1 MKLRASSTSMPDK
14 VEQQMTP
21 MIDVVF
27 QLITFFLF
35 SFTIGTIEGSF
46 NVKMPLGAS
55 QGAAEMPTE
64 TIAVRLTAG
73 ADGKLAGIQMGDR
86 VLKSFDALHNEIMAL
101 VGTDTGPASA
111 AQNTEVEL
119 DCDYN
124 LDYRYVISAITAIS
138 GYVDSA
144 GHVVKVVEK
153 IKFAPP
159 RAP

>member
-1 MKLRASSTSMPDK
+1 MRIRHSSSGPDK

-35 SFTIGTIEGSF
+35 SFTIGAIEGNF

-55 QGAAEMPTE
+55 AGIAETPTE
-64 TIAVRLTAG
+64 TIAVRLTA
-73 ADGKLAGIQMGDR
+73 ATDGKLAGIQIGQR
-86 VLKSFDALHNEIMAL
+86 RLKSFSDLHNEIMAL
-101 VGTDTGPASA
+101 VGTDTGPGSA
-111 AQNTEVEL
+111 ADSMEVEL

-124 LDYRYVISAITAIS
+124 LDYRYVIDAITAIS
-138 GYVDSA
+138 GYRTPDNN
-144 GHVVKVVEK
+144 VVKVIDK

-159 RAP
+159 RKP